1 VVEKD
6 NLVVKKGNKISR
18 WVMENLSLNLAK
30 EVSTQ
35 PLPKPRKRI
44 RRWSL
49 MFVGDHGEIIS
60 VGRFKLMAIS
70 LAFVMIIVVA
80 SAACLYF
87 FSKSNI
93 EENINLKN
101 ALASLQQKVEALQDE
116 KDILMVRL
124 VLAESKL
131 EPKKAKNQKKPAESA
146 SRSRALKKKTDIAP
160 GASGTPAKPV
170 QTKKLQAVDVKDVT
184 VRHELLEIG
193 GSSLRIKFT
202 LKKIDQ
208 NSETVSGRAFVV
220 LKHNEVDKD
229 QWLVLP
235 YVPLISGKPS
245 RIKRG
250 KHFSIARFKSMHFEK
265 NYLAVPKLFKNMTV
279 FIFAKTGALMLKK
292 EFPIEI
298 KEVISMR

>member
-1 VVEKD
+1 
-6 NLVVKKGNKISR
+6 
-18 WVMENLSLNLAK
+18 MENLPLNLAK

-35 PLPKPRKRI
+35 PLPKPKKRI

-93 EENINLKN
+93 KENQNLKN
-101 ALASLQQKVEALQDE
+101 ALASLQQKVEALRDE

-124 VLAESKL
+124 VVAESKL
-131 EPKKAKNQKKPAESA
+131 EPKQAKNRKKPAELSTAPIA
-146 SRSRALKKKTDIAP
+146 SVKKKTNIAP
-160 GASGTPAKPV
+160 GTSGTPAKPV
-170 QTKKLQAVDVKDVT
+170 QTKKLQAVDVKDVI
-184 VRHELLEIG
+184 VRHKLLEIG

-202 LKKIDQ
+202 LKKTDQ
-208 NSETVSGRAFVV
+208 NSETVSGHAFVV
-220 LKHNEVDKD
+220 LKHNEVDKN
-229 QWLVLP
+229 QWLILP
-235 YVPLISGKPS
+235 SVPLISGKPA

-250 KHFSIARFKSMHFEK
+250 KYFSIARFKSMQFEK

-279 FIFAKTGALMLKK
+279 YIFAKTGALMLKK

-298 KEVISMR
+298 KEVVSMR

>member
-1 VVEKD
+1 
-6 NLVVKKGNKISR
+6 
-18 WVMENLSLNLAK
+18 MENQPLNIAK
-30 EVSTQ
+30 EVSKQ
-35 PLPKPRKRI
+35 PLPKPEKRI

-70 LAFVMIIVVA
+70 LVFVMIIVVA

-93 EENINLKN
+93 EENRNLKSD
-101 ALASLQQKVEALQDE
+101 LASLQQKVEALRGE

-124 VLAESKL
+124 VMAESKL
-131 EPKKAKNQKKPAESA
+131 EHGQAKNQKKVAKSLNAPIA
-146 SRSRALKKKTDIAP
+146 SVKKRTDIKTDV
-160 GASGTPAKPV
+160 SETPAKPV
-170 QTKKLQAVDVKDVT
+170 RTKKLQAVDVKDVT

-202 LKKIDQ
+202 LKKVEQ
-208 NSETVSGRAFVV
+208 NPETVSGRAFVV
-220 LKHNEVDKD
+220 LKHDEEDKD

-235 YVPLISGKPS
+235 SVPLISGKPS

-250 KHFSIARFKSMHFEK
+250 KYFSIARFKSMHFEK
-265 NYLAVPKLFKNMTV
+265 NYLDVPKLFKSMTV
-279 FIFAKTGALMLKK
+279 YIFNKTGALMLKK

-298 KEVISMR
+298 KEVVTMR

>member
-1 VVEKD
+1 
-6 NLVVKKGNKISR
+6 
-18 WVMENLSLNLAK
+18 MENLPLNLAK

-35 PLPKPRKRI
+35 PLPKPKKRI

-60 VGRFKLMAIS
+60 VERFKLMAIS
-70 LAFVMIIVVA
+70 LVFVIIIVVA

-93 EENINLKN
+93 KENKNLKN
-101 ALASLQQKVEALQDE
+101 ALASLQQKVEALRDE

-131 EPKKAKNQKKPAESA
+131 EPKQAKNRKKPADTSTVQSA
-146 SRSRALKKKTDIAP
+146 LAKKKALIAKKNP
-160 GASGTPAKPV
+160 EIKQFAKPV
-170 QTKKLQAVDVKDVT
+170 QTKKLQAVDVKDVS

-202 LKKIDQ
+202 LKKTDQ
-208 NSETVSGRAFVV
+208 NSETVSGHAFVV
-220 LKHNEVDKD
+220 LKHNEVDKN

-235 YVPLISGKPS
+235 SVPLISGKPA

-250 KHFSIARFKSMHFEK
+250 KYFSIARFKSMQFEES
-265 NYLAVPKLFKNMTV
+265 YLAVPKLFKNMTV
-279 FIFAKTGALMLKK
+279 YIFAKTGALMLKK

-298 KEVISMR
+298 KEVVSMR

>member
-1 VVEKD
+1 
-6 NLVVKKGNKISR
+6 
-18 WVMENLSLNLAK
+18 MENLPLNLAK

-35 PLPKPRKRI
+35 PLPKPKKRI

-70 LAFVMIIVVA
+70 LVFAMIIVVA

-93 EENINLKN
+93 GKNKNLKN
-101 ALASLQQKVEALQDE
+101 ALASLQQKVEALRDE

-124 VLAESKL
+124 VVAESKL
-131 EPKKAKNQKKPAESA
+131 EPKQAKNKKKPAESSTAPIA
-146 SRSRALKKKTDIAP
+146 SVKKKTNIAP
-160 GASGTPAKPV
+160 GTSGTPAKPV
-170 QTKKLQAVDVKDVT
+170 QTKKLQAVDVKDVI

-202 LKKIDQ
+202 LKKTDQ
-208 NSETVSGRAFVV
+208 NSETVSGHAFVV
-220 LKHNEVDKD
+220 LKHNEVDKN

-235 YVPLISGKPS
+235 SVPLISGKPA

-250 KHFSIARFKSMHFEK
+250 KYFSIARFKSMQFEK
-265 NYLAVPKLFKNMTV
+265 SYLAVPKLFKNMTV
-279 FIFAKTGALMLKK
+279 YIFAKTGALMLKK

-298 KEVISMR
+298 KEVVSMR

>member
-1 VVEKD
+1 
-6 NLVVKKGNKISR
+6 
-18 WVMENLSLNLAK
+18 MEDLPLKMAK
-30 EVSTQ
+30 EVSNE
-35 PLPKPRKRI
+35 PLPKPEKRI

-70 LAFVMIIVVA
+70 LVFAMIIVIA

-93 EENINLKN
+93 QENLNLKN
-101 ALASLQQKVEALQDE
+101 ALGSMQQKVEALQDE

-124 VLAESKL
+124 VMAESKL
-131 EPKKAKNQKKPAESA
+131 EPKQDKNQKKLAKSLNAPSA
-146 SRSRALKKKTDIAP
+146 SVKKRTDIEIGVSEAL
-160 GASGTPAKPV
+160 AKPV

-184 VRHELLEIG
+184 VRHELLGIG
-193 GSSLRIKFT
+193 GSSLKIKFS
-202 LKKIDQ
+202 LNKIDQ
-208 NSETVSGRAFVV
+208 NPENVSGRAFVV
-220 LKHNEVDKD
+220 LKHDEVDKD

-235 YVPLISGKPS
+235 SVPLISGKPS

-250 KHFSIARFKSMHFEK
+250 KYFSIARFKSMHFEK
-265 NYLAVPKLFKNMTV
+265 NYLDVPKLFKNMTV
-279 FIFAKTGALMLKK
+279 YIFGNTGALMLKK

-298 KEVISMR
+298 KEVVSMR